1 MLSQIQR
8 FEVIAMEV
16 CPYLEETFK
25 ILGRSWN
32 GLILHYLSTC
42 DEHKAHFS
50 EMKRDLSPITN
61 RALSLKMA
69 ELCQAQLIYKDV
81 ISETPPSVCY
91 HLTEKGGALA
101 QALEPLETWAHDY
114 IELNE
119 SAQ

>member
-42 DEHKAHFS
+42 DEQKHTFPK
-50 EMKRDLSPITN
+50 
-61 RALSLKMA
+61 
-69 ELCQAQLIYKDV
+69 
-81 ISETPPSVCY
+81 
-91 HLTEKGGALA
+91 
-101 QALEPLETWAHDY
+101 
-114 IELNE
+114 
-119 SAQ
+119 